1 MDTDAAQRENLSE
14 RDTPGKRF
22 YPARRDVSE
31 EGEPDRVSEF
41 KEVAKMATMQPSRT
55 TERRETE
62 YRNSGSNGSDGFRE
76 WGARTRIFL
85 TPVAAPS
92 ILGLFG
98 FASSTF
104 MVAAFLAGWYGQGNS
119 DAAVF
124 ANLAPFCLFFG
135 GLAQFMAGMWSY
147 KARDAIGTAM
157 HGTWGAFWM
166 AFGVL
171 FILAGAGVLHLITS
185 GPAHKQMVPYG
196 YWFYTL
202 AVITGCGF
210 VAALRKNAGLA
221 GVLFALAAG
230 SACVAIGLTSGVLTW
245 IRVGGYALVVSA
257 GLAVYTATAL
267 MLLEAAGR
275 VVLPLGVW
283 PYTKR
288 ESWKPG
294 AVLVRPQ
301 EYTEGMPGS
310 KVGQ

>member
-1 MDTDAAQRENLSE
+1 
-14 RDTPGKRF
+14 
-22 YPARRDVSE
+22 
-31 EGEPDRVSEF
+31 
-41 KEVAKMATMQPSRT
+41 MATTQPSRT
-55 TERRETE
+55 VGRRETE
-62 YRNSGSNGSDGFRE
+62 YRSANADGTDGFRD
-76 WGARTRIFL
+76 WGAKTRIFL

-119 DAAVF
+119 DSAVF
-124 ANLAPFCLFFG
+124 SNLAPFCLTFG

-147 KARDAIGTAM
+147 RARDAIGTAM
-157 HGTWGAFWM
+157 HGTWGAFWL

-171 FILAGAGVLHLITS
+171 FILSGAGVLHLLTS

-210 VAALRKNAGLA
+210 LAALRKNAGLSL
-221 GVLFALAAG
+221 VLFALACG

-245 IRVGGYALVVSA
+245 IRVGGYCLVVSA
-257 GLAVYTATAL
+257 AVAVYTATAL
-267 MLLEAAGR
+267 MLLEGAGR
-275 VVLPLGVW
+275 VVLPVGQW
-283 PYTKR
+283 PYTRK

-294 AVLVRPQ
+294 AILVRPQ
-301 EYTEGMPGS
+301 QYEDGMPGS